1 MIDFCRFLAKGFL
14 VIELAFSL
22 AGCATAPASKDYTSF
37 RSHDPHSILV
47 VPVINHSNE
56 VQAGDLFLTTL
67 AVPLAER
74 GYYVFPTN
82 MVKDIMQNEGLAD
95 AYLVHKTPTQDLASL
110 FDAQA
115 VLYVE
120 VIDWKSQ
127 YVVTAS
133 NITVEFLYTLKDGKS
148 GDMLWQKQQ
157 SFTYS
162 NSANSGN
169 IIANII
175 ANAIISAINNGKADY
190 TPVAINA
197 NALALLTP
205 GQGLPYGPHSTNYKK
220 DNKEFPSSGSGDI
233 SNATQ
238 VAVSTPGFKPAPSKP
253 PVK

>member
-1 MIDFCRFLAKGFL
+1 MIDFYRFLAKGLL
-14 VIELAFSL
+14 VVGLAANL
-22 AGCATAPASKDYTSF
+22 AGCVTAPAPKDYTSF
-37 RSHDPHSILV
+37 RNHDPHSILV

-95 AYLVHKTPTQDLASL
+95 AYLVHKTPTQNLASL

-120 VIDWKSQ
+120 IIDWKSQ
-127 YVVTAS
+127 YVLTAS
-133 NITVEFLYTLKDGKS
+133 NITVQFLYTLKDGKT

-157 SFTYS
+157 TFVYS
-162 NSANSGN
+162 KSANSGN
-169 IIANII
+169 IFVDLI
-175 ANAIISAINNGKADY
+175 ANAIDAAITNGRADY

-233 SNATQ
+233 SDATQ
-238 VAVSTPGFKPAPSKP
+238 AAVSTPGFKPAPIKTS
-253 PVK
+253 VK